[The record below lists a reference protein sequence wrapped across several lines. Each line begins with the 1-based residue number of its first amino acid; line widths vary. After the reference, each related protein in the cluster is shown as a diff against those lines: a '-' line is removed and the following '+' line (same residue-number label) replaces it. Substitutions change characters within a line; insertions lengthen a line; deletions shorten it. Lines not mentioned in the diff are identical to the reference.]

1 MTQPWHKTETFIDTK
16 TFSTQFWQQHRVAIE
31 SGEFWADEI
40 KGLRGAPV
48 ERLRLAINNLPLPA
62 AFREAAIAVR
72 ALIRERRKN
81 SESIEDHLTLLYW
94 LAAISSFSIPFS
106 QRLKAP
112 GFNVIQAVPGAVLKA
127 LSYSYSELG
136 YKELELL
143 SATDIKWFVEA
154 WAEPQSHSTLYE
166 LHKQLWREYEDKLID
181 EHKAQDQRLISEL
194 RALLI
199 REN

>member
-1 MTQPWHKTETFIDTK
+1 M
-16 TFSTQFWQQHRVAIE
+16 
-31 SGEFWADEI
+31 
-40 KGLRGAPV
+40 
-48 ERLRLAINNLPLPA
+48 
-62 AFREAAIAVR
+62 
-72 ALIRERRKN
+72 
-81 SESIEDHLTLLYW
+81 LYW